1 MANVKRAYSD
11 PLAHA
16 HDDEPVSPRVSPW
29 LVFAML
35 LLAAFILAVLNSQ
48 ALVNYLD
55 GQEPNALTEW
65 ASPIAYG
72 WHELMDGL
80 GLTRVSEAVRDFVM
94 SLHDA

>member
-1 MANVKRAYSD
+1 MAKVKRAYSD

-29 LVFAML
+29 LVFVML
-35 LLAAFILAVLNSQ
+35 LLAAFVLAALNSQ

-55 GQEPNALTEW
+55 GQEPNALIEW
-65 ASPIAYG
+65 TSPIAYG
-72 WHELMDGL
+72 WHELMDNL
-80 GLTRVSEAVRDFVM
+80 GLTRVNEAISNFVM